1 MNTNL
6 QHELA
11 RIIKTI
17 TRPIARAVMNRGL
30 SYDIFEQATR
40 AAFVE
45 VASSD
50 FGVSGK
56 KQTTSRISMITGLSR
71 KEVSRLQNIDTSTS
85 LSTPV
90 SHNRAAKV
98 VNGWLT
104 DSDYT
109 DHNNQP
115 RTLDIG
121 AGDGSPDPGFNSLV
135 KKYSGDITAVTI
147 LEELKQ
153 IDAIRV
159 EPGNKIK
166 LQKAGYIPAQ
176 DSLQQLHLLAEDIS
190 ELIETIEF
198 NTAQDNPDSKR
209 FQRKVRYDNIPTE
222 YISSLKAYIDKQA
235 QNCLIDI
242 NHEIAQYDRDKNKT
256 LKGTGRNKLSLAI
269 YYHEEELE

>member
-1 MNTNL
+1 M
-6 QHELA
+6 
-11 RIIKTI
+11 
-17 TRPIARAVMNRGL
+17 ARAVMKRGL

-45 VASSD
+45 IASND

-71 KEVSRLQNIDTSTS
+71 KEVSRLQNIDTSKP

-90 SHNRAAKV
+90 SLNRAAKV

-121 AGDGSPDPGFNSLV
+121 VGDDCAGAGFNSLV

-153 IDAIRV
+153 IDAIRL
-159 EPGNKIK
+159 EPSGKIK
-166 LQKAGYIPAQ
+166 LQKAAYIPAQ
-176 DSLQQLHLLAEDIS
+176 DSLEQLQLLAEDIS
-190 ELIETIEF
+190 ELIDTIEF
-198 NTAQDNPDSKR
+198 NTAQDNPHSKR

-222 YISSLKAYIDKQA
+222 YISKLKAYIDKQA

-242 NHEIAQYDRDKNKT
+242 NHEIAQYDRDKNKAI
-256 LKGTGRNKLSLAI
+256 KGTGRNKLSLSI
-269 YYHEEELE
+269 YYHEENLE